1 MHWSPRDSSS
11 AGVGCPAKL
20 PEFGIGCR
28 CAHSSH
34 VRNHQGLPRTLI
46 PKSSTNASGY
56 KDVKTI
62 TSCGWRCVPERAS
75 TCDTSPAL
83 LQSVGKF
90 LGPSGTGLTLE
101 KSHYP
106 LSSCGRAVSQCSA
119 GYYSLHPHLYSRP
132 LGWCCS
138 SPQAVAS
145 CSSCRPS
152 WSEAHHDIDNLWF
165 VRCTEWVTGQTEYH
179 CRGHVAI
186 R

>member
-1 MHWSPRDSSS
+1 MQWPPPDSLP
-11 AGVGCPAKL
+11 AGVGCSAKL
-20 PEFGIGCR
+20 PGPGIGCR

-34 VRNHQGLPRTLI
+34 HCNHPGLSRTLM
-46 PKSSTNASGY
+46 PKSSTNALGY

-62 TSCGWRCVPERAS
+62 TSYGWRCVPERAS

-83 LQSVGKF
+83 LQPVGTC
-90 LGPSGTGLTLE
+90 LGPSETGLTLE

-138 SPQAVAS
+138 SPQAVTF
-145 CSSCRPS
+145 CSSRRPS
-152 WSEAHHDIDNLWF
+152 WLAARHGIDIPWF
-165 VRCTEWVTGQTEYH
+165 VRCTRRVTN
-179 CRGHVAI
+179 
-186 R
+186 